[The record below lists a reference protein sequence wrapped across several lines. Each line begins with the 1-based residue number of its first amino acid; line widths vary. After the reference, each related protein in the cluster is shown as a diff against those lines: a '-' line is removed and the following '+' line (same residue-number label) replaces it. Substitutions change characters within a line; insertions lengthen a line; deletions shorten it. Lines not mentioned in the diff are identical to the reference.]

1 MVPKMSQ
8 SATQIEPLV
17 PRDTYPVMRVAVE
30 YFLRAV
36 DILPEVHHDLVTSVV
51 FVTLWYGQVQGRG
64 RSPVSIRELSR
75 KMGLPYETVRRH
87 ARALVRGGQCIE
99 QKGGLAVAPAMMR
112 SRQTAAMLRR
122 SYVNAV
128 RMLRHLTSIEVARFN
143 VGPDRRL
150 RSGRLTAEQTAIGV
164 AGIGLLLTGL
174 RTLHAFV
181 GDLVKGL
188 VYTAIWTANV
198 KHVTNTPAAGSRGI
212 LKDSQRLPVSVLA
225 ISNALRLP
233 YETVRRHADALQ
245 KEGYCTRVGR
255 KGLIAPAVHH
265 HQQRNVETMVD
276 GYHVVMAFLAELRRV
291 GIKA

>member
-36 DILPEVHHDLVTSVV
+36 DILPEVHHDMVTSVV

-112 SRQTAAMLRR
+112 SSQTAAMLRR

-128 RMLRHLTSIEVARFN
+128 RMLRHLTRIEVARFN

-150 RSGRLTAEQTAIGV
+150 RSGRLTREQTTIGM

-181 GDLVKGL
+181 GDLDERAGL
-188 VYTAIWTANV
+188 HRDLDGQRQARDE
-198 KHVTNTPAAGSRGI
+198 HSSRG
-212 LKDSQRLPVSVLA
+212 RP
-225 ISNALRLP
+225 
-233 YETVRRHADALQ
+233 RHP
-245 KEGYCTRVGR
+245 EGQP
-255 KGLIAPAVHH
+255 APARERPCHIERASPAV
-265 HQQRNVETMVD
+265 
-276 GYHVVMAFLAELRRV
+276 
-291 GIKA
+291 

>member
-112 SRQTAAMLRR
+112 SWQTAAMFAGAMSMPCACCGTSRASRLHG
-122 SYVNAV
+122 STSGPIAV
-128 RMLRHLTSIEVARFN
+128 C
-143 VGPDRRL
+143 G
-150 RSGRLTAEQTAIGV
+150 Q
-164 AGIGLLLTGL
+164 
-174 RTLHAFV
+174 
-181 GDLVKGL
+181 
-188 VYTAIWTANV
+188 
-198 KHVTNTPAAGSRGI
+198 
-212 LKDSQRLPVSVLA
+212 
-225 ISNALRLP
+225 
-233 YETVRRHADALQ
+233 
-245 KEGYCTRVGR
+245 
-255 KGLIAPAVHH
+255 
-265 HQQRNVETMVD
+265 
-276 GYHVVMAFLAELRRV
+276 VV
-291 GIKA
+291 